1 MDPSDRDVLY
11 QNVASSVSAKSDS
24 LLWEFF
30 EDDELLVG
38 VLVEFV
44 QHDVVAIL
52 GAGNAY

>member
-1 MDPSDRDVLY
+1 MDPSDRDVFY
-11 QNVASSVSAKSDS
+11 QNVAGSVSAKSDA

-44 QHDVVAIL
+44 
-52 GAGNAY
+52 